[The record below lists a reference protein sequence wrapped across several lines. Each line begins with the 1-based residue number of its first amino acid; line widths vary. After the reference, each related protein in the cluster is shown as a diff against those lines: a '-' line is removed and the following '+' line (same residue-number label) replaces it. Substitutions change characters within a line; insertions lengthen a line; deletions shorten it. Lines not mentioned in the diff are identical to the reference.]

1 VVPESVVE
9 YLVWYHLGSLGGERS
24 IDSVSLA
31 SILKQHFIT
40 QEILYARYPR
50 FIDDLYDY

>member
-40 QEILYARYPR
+40 QGILYARYPR